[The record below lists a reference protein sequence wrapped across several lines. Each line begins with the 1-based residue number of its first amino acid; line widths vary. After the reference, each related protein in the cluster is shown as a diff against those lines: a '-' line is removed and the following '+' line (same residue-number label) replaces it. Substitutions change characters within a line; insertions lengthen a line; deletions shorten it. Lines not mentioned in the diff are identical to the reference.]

1 MRIDYQ
7 RTGGITGMV
16 FEAVIETNT
25 LPEGEGRQ
33 IEQLVAEAD
42 FFALPAVLRADSP
55 WPDQFHYRITI
66 QDRAQSHTVE
76 TCDAATPPEVQPLLR
91 KLNLLARS
99 SSRQT

>member
-16 FEAVIETNT
+16 FEATIETNS
-25 LPEGEGRQ
+25 LPEEENRQ
-33 IEQLVAEAD
+33 VEQLVEEAN
-42 FFALPAVLRADSP
+42 FFSLPAVLRADSP

-66 QDRAQSHTVE
+66 EEGGQTHTVE
-76 TCDAATPPEVQPLLR
+76 TCDAATPLEVQPLVR

-99 SSRQT
+99 ANRKK